1 MSRHLFPVVV
11 RLVRAWT
18 WFYTLPLDP
27 LERDVRRREIESDLW
42 ESEADQ
48 RCTATAAAH
57 VLARMLLGLP
67 DDVLWTCER
76 FTAGRATLQ
85 SSTIVRA
92 AIVVIALATVAVSA
106 SGPTL
111 DPALVLKVNVE
122 SAGWIQDPTRT
133 VDLRSAFAPAIA
145 LTLTNTGEQSTAAL
159 QVNVIFQ
166 QGHATGLGTAF
177 ASVVGWRGL
186 DARATSARVL
196 LHGEPL
202 YTVDARSR
210 RPVAIPLDRVD
221 EVHARLFVHHEGR
234 WTLLGDF
241 RIPPQRMPR

>member
-1 MSRHLFPVVV
+1 MSRRIFPAVV
-11 RLVRAWT
+11 RVVRAWA

-57 VLARMLLGLP
+57 VLARTVLGLP
-67 DDVLWTCER
+67 DDLLWTCER
-76 FTAGRATLQ
+76 FTAARAPLQ
-85 SSTIVRA
+85 ISTIVRA
-92 AIVVIALATVAVSA
+92 AIVVTVLATVVVSA
-106 SGPTL
+106 SSPTL

-122 SAGWIQDPTRT
+122 SAGWIEDPTHT
-133 VDLRSAFAPAIA
+133 AGSRSAFVPAIA
-145 LTLTNTGEQSTAAL
+145 LTLTNIGERSTAAV
-159 QVNVIFQ
+159 QVNVIFH

-186 DARATSARVL
+186 NAQATSRRVL

-202 YTVDARSR
+202 YVIDALSR
-210 RPVAIPLDRVD
+210 RAMAIPLEQLD

-241 RIPPQRMPR
+241 KIPAQRMPR